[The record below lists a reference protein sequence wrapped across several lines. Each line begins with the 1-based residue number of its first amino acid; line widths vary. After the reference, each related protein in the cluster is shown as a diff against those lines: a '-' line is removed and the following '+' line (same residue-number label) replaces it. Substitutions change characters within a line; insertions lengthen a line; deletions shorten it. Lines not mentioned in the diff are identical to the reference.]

1 MCLFPCLFAGD
12 DLKMRF
18 KMSNFKIAAQ
28 PSLILLLWPSLFSPT
43 FFFPT
48 LVFLSPSSHTRAQSV
63 CDTAFQTSPRRALR
77 LPPLVRLKYPDLS
90 RGDRTTCCFF
100 SFLLFTACL
109 QGESPRTSIQ
119 LDFGDGIKIT
129 YSNLSRTD
137 DGIQH
142 IYRATGIY
150 RVAALAEN
158 SQGSDSSV
166 LFLHITSTWMDERRR
181 CSFLRQ
187 TVWHEALAACRPHR
201 AELHCRLPLPRSRQ

>member
-1 MCLFPCLFAGD
+1 
-12 DLKMRF
+12 MRF
-18 KMSNFKIAAQ
+18 KMQNFKIAAQ
-28 PSLILLLWPSLFSPT
+28 PLSILQLWASFFSH
-43 FFFPT
+43 FFFFST

-63 CDTAFQTSPRRALR
+63 CDTAYQTSPSRALR
-77 LPPLVRLKYPDLS
+77 LPPLVRLKCPDLS
-90 RGDRTTCCFF
+90 RGDRNNLCFLFDFFF
-100 SFLLFTACL
+100 SFAACL

-150 RVAALAEN
+150 RVAAFAEN

-181 CSFLRQ
+181 YSFLRQ
-187 TVWHEALAACRPHR
+187 TVWHEALVACRPHR
-201 AELHCRLPLPRSRQ
+201 TELHFRLPLLRFRQ

>member
-1 MCLFPCLFAGD
+1 MPHNLC
-12 DLKMRF
+12 RF
-18 KMSNFKIAAQ
+18 CSSGLHF
-28 PSLILLLWPSLFSPT
+28 FPT
-43 FFFPT
+43 FFFST

-63 CDTAFQTSPRRALR
+63 CDTAYQTSPSRALR
-77 LPPLVRLKYPDLS
+77 LPPLVRLKCPDLS
-90 RGDRTTCCFF
+90 RGDRTTCVFYLIFF
-100 SFLLFTACL
+100 IRRRL

-150 RVAALAEN
+150 RVAAFAEN
-158 SQGSDSSV
+158 SQGFDSSV

-181 CSFLRQ
+181 YSFLRQ
-187 TVWHEALAACRPHR
+187 TVWHEALVACRPRR
-201 AELHCRLPLPRSRQ
+201 AELHFRLPLLRFRQ